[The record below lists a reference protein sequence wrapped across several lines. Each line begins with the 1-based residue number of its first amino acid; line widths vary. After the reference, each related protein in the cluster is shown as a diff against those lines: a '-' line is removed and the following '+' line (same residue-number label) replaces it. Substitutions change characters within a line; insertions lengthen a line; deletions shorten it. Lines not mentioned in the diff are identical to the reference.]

1 MQKTVFRA
9 GSREKGISI
18 LVVTLTLMVIVP
30 LVGLAVDLSMLYLIR
45 TKLLSATDAAVLAGA
60 RALSRGADAAAQR
73 VSAQTA
79 ATKFFNANFPAG
91 YWGSSNLNFPTVTVD
106 DTTVANYRSV
116 TATARVDAPLYFLR
130 ILGQSSSSLRA
141 DAQAGRRDALV
152 VLVLDRSSSM
162 DGSVPGT
169 TTTACEIMKTDAVE
183 FVKYFAANRDQ
194 VGLVVF
200 SSGQFTYQSRTDF
213 NTADASGKTVSSL
226 IAGID
231 CKDNTASAEAL
242 HAAYAEV
249 RRVNSNTRAN
259 VIVFMTDGRP
269 NGVTGNFIPYRISPC
284 GTVGTPMIGVLS
296 QWAGNAA
303 GVGTTAGLM
312 KRTMT
317 DVSGPTGPS
326 AEGTGSCR
334 FTQPP
339 SNPDLTRVHEDVSRM
354 PDNDVYGNSLR
365 GPYITGVTLTR
376 VDTPTEI
383 TKASANALDN
393 QATAVRTD
401 GKVLPTDAPPTR
413 LLKTMIYTLGL
424 YGNGAVTDQPDDQ
437 LLKKMANDPSLAQ
450 DAPSDY
456 QAQKAQP
463 RGMYVAAPDATQLQG
478 AFDTIANYI
487 VVRLSL

>member
-1 MQKTVFRA
+1 MQETVFRA

-73 VSAQTA
+73 QSAQDA

-162 DGSVPGT
+162 TGDVPNTGLK
-169 TTTACEIMKTDAVE
+169 ACAIMKTDAVE

-200 SSGQFTYQSRTDF
+200 NSGQYTYQSRTDF
-213 NTADASGKTVSSL
+213 NTPDASGKTVSSI
-226 IAGID
+226 IAGIN
-231 CKDNTASAEAL
+231 CNANTASAEAL

-269 NGVTGNFIPYRISPC
+269 NGVTGNFIPYRIPTC
-284 GTVGTPMIGVLS
+284 GTANTPMVGVLS

-303 GVGTTAGLM
+303 SCSDPNKSCTAGLM
-312 KRTMT
+312 KRTVT
-317 DVSGPTGPS
+317 DATSDASASGENTANCHFLSDLQVVHDDITGM
-326 AEGTGSCR
+326 
-334 FTQPP
+334 PP
-339 SNPDLTRVHEDVSRM
+339 S
-354 PDNDVYGNSLR
+354 DVYGNSLS
-365 GPYITGVTLTR
+365 GPYFTGVTLNR
-376 VDTPTEI
+376 VDLPQEI

-393 QATAVRTD
+393 QAAAARTD
-401 GKVLPTDAPPTR
+401 GKLNPTDAPPTR

-450 DAPSDY
+450 DAPNTY
-456 QAQKAQP
+456 QAQKTQP